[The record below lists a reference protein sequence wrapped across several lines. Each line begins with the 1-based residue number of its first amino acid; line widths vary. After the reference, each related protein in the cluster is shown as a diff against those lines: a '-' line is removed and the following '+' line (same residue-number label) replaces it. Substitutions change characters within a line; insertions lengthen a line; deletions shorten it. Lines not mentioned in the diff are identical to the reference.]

1 MAETE
6 DVNAAFDSLLVAEDL
21 VVSKGW
27 EVGYKVGKEEGR
39 QAGGR
44 EAWQGERRAGWTG
57 NRLLPGLL

>member
-27 EVGYKVGKEEGR
+27 EVGYKAGKEEGR
-39 QAGGR
+39 QA
-44 EAWQGERRAGWTG
+44 
-57 NRLLPGLL
+57 